1 MNATPMPAPGPQPE
15 PAAAPLIE
23 MRAISKAFGAIQA
36 LSKVNLRLMPGEILG
51 LVGDNAAGKSTLMK
65 ILSGAY
71 TMDEGRILLAGEE
84 AHFASPHDSRARGIE
99 MIYQDFALCGNLD
112 VAANMFLGNWPTRG
126 WFVDK
131 KRMEAEAA
139 AILRRLNVD
148 IASVNLRVESL
159 SGGRQQ
165 LVAIARAISFA
176 PKVLILDEPT
186 ANLSVPVA
194 RRLLDLMRDLKRQNV
209 AQIII
214 SHRLQDIFAVG
225 DRVMVLKRGRH
236 VGERYIQ
243 QTTEDEILGLIVQ
256 GDAGLDEPGAEGSA

>member
-1 MNATPMPAPGPQPE
+1 MIPPLTSE
-15 PAAAPLIE
+15 PLID
-23 MRAISKAFGAIQA
+23 MRGISKAFGAIQA
-36 LSKVNLRLMPGEILG
+36 LSKVDLRLMPGEILG

-71 TMDEGRILLAGEE
+71 TMDAGKILLEGEE
-84 AHFASPHDSRARGIE
+84 VHFTSPHDSRARGIE

-112 VAANMFLGNWPTRG
+112 VAANMFLGNWPTKG

-131 KRMEAEAA
+131 KRMEAEASL
-139 AILRRLNVD
+139 ILNRLNVD
-148 IASVNLRVESL
+148 IASVNLKVESL

-165 LVAIARAISFA
+165 LVAIARAVSFE
-176 PKVLILDEPT
+176 PKVVILDEPT

-194 RRLLDLMRDLKRQNV
+194 RRLLDLMRDLKGHNV

-225 DRVMVLKRGRH
+225 DRVMVLKRGRA
-236 VGERYIQ
+236 VGVRTIQ
-243 QTTEDEILGLIVQ
+243 ETTEDEILGLIVQ

>member
-1 MNATPMPAPGPQPE
+1 MSATETAARVQPAQPL
-15 PAAAPLIE
+15 PAPLIE

-36 LSKVNLRLMPGEILG
+36 LTRVNLRLMPGEILG

-71 TMDEGRILLAGEE
+71 AMDEGKILLEGEE

-99 MIYQDFALCGNLD
+99 MIYQDFALCGNMD
-112 VAANMFLGNWPTRG
+112 VAANMFLGAWPTKG

-131 KRMEAEAA
+131 KRMEAEAS
-139 AILRRLNVD
+139 AILRRLNID

-165 LVAIARAISFA
+165 SVAIARAISFD
-176 PKVLILDEPT
+176 PKVVILDEPT

-194 RRLLDLMRDLKRQNV
+194 RLLLDLMRDLKRHNV

-214 SHRLQDIFAVG
+214 SHRLQDIFEVG
-225 DRVMVLKRGRH
+225 DRVVVLKRGRV
-236 VGERYIQ
+236 VGERYISE
-243 QTTEDEILGLIVQ
+243 TSEDEILGLIVQ
-256 GDAGLDEPGAEGSA
+256 GDAGLDEPG

>member
-1 MNATPMPAPGPQPE
+1 MSAMPAAALRDEPE
-15 PAAAPLIE
+15 PAQIPLIE
-23 MRAISKAFGAIQA
+23 MQGISKAFGAIQA
-36 LSKVNLRLMPGEILG
+36 LTKVNLRLMPGEILG

-71 TMDEGRILLAGEE
+71 AMDEGRILLQGEE
-84 AHFASPHDSRARGIE
+84 AHFASPHDSRKRGIE
-99 MIYQDFALCGNLD
+99 MIYQDFALCGNMD
-112 VAANMFLGNWPTRG
+112 VASNMFLGNWPTRG

-131 KRMEAEAA
+131 KGMEAEAWQ
-139 AILRRLNVD
+139 ILRRLNVD

-165 LVAIARAISFA
+165 LVAIARAVSFD
-176 PKVLILDEPT
+176 PKVVILDEPT

-194 RRLLDLMRDLKRQNV
+194 RRLLDLMRDLKSHNV

-214 SHRLQDIFAVG
+214 SHRLQDVFEVG

-236 VGERYIQ
+236 VGERYINK
-243 QTTEDEILGLIVQ
+243 TTEDEILGLIVQ
-256 GDAGLDEPGAEGSA
+256 GDAGLTEPEPA